1 MACMSLI
8 VVRQIVTF
16 PSRMEYWH
24 KVVVLRTRM
33 ESAKRVKI
41 PDQTIVLV
49 KNRIGIDMDPFCSVL
64 PKSYTKVH
72 QKRSKLNITGV
83 NVSSILFFLFLF
95 LSSAAMSFLFS
106 PKIIGD

>member
-1 MACMSLI
+1 M
-8 VVRQIVTF
+8 
-16 PSRMEYWH
+16 
-24 KVVVLRTRM
+24 VVLRTRM

-106 PKIIGD
+106 PKIIGN